1 MRIREHVGLSNR
13 HQRLL
18 VRAMEIGL
26 VGMFFIGLDR
36 GNTGIVVNSLVGIGV
51 TRVPGVL
58 ERDYDI
64 PMDAAL
70 TLWLTAAVFLHT
82 LGTVGLPDTV
92 VSLLRGVGIG
102 VTDGS
107 FYKETWWWDHMTH
120 ALSASIVAAAGYSVA
135 RAVDVHDE
143 NVTLPPQFMFAF
155 ILVVTLAF
163 GVFWEVLEFTIGEA
177 AALLGSGSVLT
188 QYGLGDTLLDL
199 VFDSVGAVIV
209 ATWGTAHLSD
219 VVGALADRLES
230 GGERD
235 GA

>member
-1 MRIREHVGLSNR
+1 MRVRERVGLSSR

-18 VRAMEIGL
+18 VRAMEICL

-36 GNTGIVVNSLVGIGV
+36 GNTGIVVNSLVGIAV
-51 TRVPGVL
+51 TRVPALV
-58 ERDYDI
+58 ERDYGI
-64 PMDAAL
+64 PMDAGL
-70 TLWLTAAVFLHT
+70 TLWITAAVFLHT
-82 LGTVGLPDTV
+82 LGTVGLPDTI

-120 ALSASIVAAAGYSVA
+120 ALSASVVAAAGYSVA
-135 RAVDVHDE
+135 RAIDVHDE
-143 NVTLPPQFMFAF
+143 NVSLPPQFMFAF

-163 GVFWEVLEFTIGEA
+163 GVFWEVLEFAIGEA
-177 AALLGSGSVLT
+177 AALLGSQSVLT

-209 ATWGTAHLSD
+209 AVWGTAHLSD
-219 VVGALADRLES
+219 VVGALADRFEAR
-230 GGERD
+230 ETQR
-235 GA
+235 